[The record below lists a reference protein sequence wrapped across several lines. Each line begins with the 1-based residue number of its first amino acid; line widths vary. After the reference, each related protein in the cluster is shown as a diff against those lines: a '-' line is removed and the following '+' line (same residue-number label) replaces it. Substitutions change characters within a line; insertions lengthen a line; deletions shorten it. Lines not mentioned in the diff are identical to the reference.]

1 MTGLCCD
8 QLDQYPW
15 GRDAGNCLAIQVTL
29 VHDITFLT
37 PQPSWQLLLIGAIP
51 TKEVKNS
58 VESINSRLQLRKS
71 GNYMLEYKQT
81 LKMIRQGTAKLVILA
96 YNCPA
101 LRKLEVEYYTM
112 LAKIG
117 VHHYSGNNI
126 ELGTACGKYYRV
138 CTLALTD
145 PGDSA
150 IIRSI
155 PEQTGGK

>member
-1 MTGLCCD
+1 M
-8 QLDQYPW
+8 
-15 GRDAGNCLAIQVTL
+15 
-29 VHDITFLT
+29 
-37 PQPSWQLLLIGAIP
+37 
-51 TKEVKNS
+51 KNS
-58 VESINSRLQLRKS
+58 LESINSRLQLMKS
-71 GNYMLEYKQT
+71 GKYVLGYKQT

-101 LRKLEVEYYTM
+101 LRKSEVEYYAM

-150 IIRSI
+150 IIRSM